1 MKRGRP
7 SARRVLLIAMW
18 AAHFALFV
26 GRDFAHVMG
35 QGVVVQNVV
44 GSMFNSHLSV
54 VTQGMLYCLAVGLLG
69 AVIRNASPVDRLVDP
84 VSV

>member
-1 MKRGRP
+1 
-7 SARRVLLIAMW
+7 
-18 AAHFALFV
+18 
-26 GRDFAHVMG
+26 
-35 QGVVVQNVV
+35 
-44 GSMFNSHLSV
+44 MFNSHLSV